1 MFGETPEDS
10 KLWWI
15 CEAPTKLRDLG
26 RLAKKV
32 SNRIRN
38 SGDTNEVRDL
48 RELLKKLNIIIAM
61 VQVVHDHGSQSQ
73 EFCKVY
79 DLEESLLELMEGSDL
94 EFPPCEV
101 GTPCSQHWGD
111 SRFRDLL

>member
-1 MFGETPEDS
+1 MFRETPEDS
-10 KLWWI
+10 KLWWGS
-15 CEAPTKLRDLG
+15 EAPTKLRDLG

-38 SGDTNEVRDL
+38 SGDTNKVRDL
-48 RELLKKLNIIIAM
+48 RELMKKLNIIIAM

-79 DLEESLLELMEGSDL
+79 DLQESLLELMEGGDL
-94 EFPPCEV
+94 EFPP
-101 GTPCSQHWGD
+101 HMK
-111 SRFRDLL
+111 